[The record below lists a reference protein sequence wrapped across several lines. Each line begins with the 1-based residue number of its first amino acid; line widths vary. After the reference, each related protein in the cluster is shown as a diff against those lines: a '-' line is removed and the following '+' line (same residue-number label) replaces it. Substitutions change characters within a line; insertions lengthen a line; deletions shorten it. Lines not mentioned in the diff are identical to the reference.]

1 MPKFYILNLNK
12 KKYTHCKFFQKY
24 NIGRFAVFIYLKWLK
39 KELRP
44 FYKTHIEYSNGSHYW
59 FWTHSLITLNLFQQC
74 PTHEYEIYSIVLLQ
88 GGFSLPCHY
97 LSPQNRQL
105 FLLVN
110 RIKPVFTAAGNFFGD
125 PLERL

>member
-1 MPKFYILNLNK
+1 MPKVCIFKPNK
-12 KKYTHCKFFQKY
+12 KKCTHCKFFPKY
-24 NIGRFAVFIYLKWLK
+24 DIGRFVVFIYLKWLK

-88 GGFSLPCHY
+88 GGFSLPFHY
-97 LSPQNRQL
+97 LSPQNRKL
-105 FLLVN
+105 LLLVN
-110 RIKPVFTAAGNFFGD
+110 RIKSVFTAGNFFAD